1 MSAPARSVPRSGVPA
16 RWATRRTR
24 RATFGRQAA
33 EVAAALG
40 LELLPWQRQVL
51 NVALEHVRGRLSY
64 RDVVISVPRQSGKS
78 TLMLVVIVHRLL
90 SARCAAVYGAQT
102 RLAAR
107 QKLLDDFLPLI
118 RRSSLSRLFDVS
130 RATGQ
135 EALLALGGT
144 GSRCRVISS
153 DETAAHGQTASLGVL
168 DEAWALDRAAEQA
181 VRPALVTKRA
191 GQLWIASTAGTAK
204 SLWWADKV
212 ASGREAVTSG
222 RTSGLC
228 YFEWSADPSADLTD
242 PAVLRS
248 FHPAVDLTIDIETL
262 VSDISAMPSP
272 AEAARAFG
280 NVQPDEFGG
289 GWDVFAEADWA
300 RATGGAS

>member
-16 RWATRRTR
+16 RWATRRSR
-24 RATFGRQAA
+24 RASYGRKIA
-33 EVAAALG
+33 EVASALG
-40 LELLPWQRQVL
+40 LELLPWQRQVVD
-51 NVALEHVRGRLSY
+51 VALEHEEGRLAY
-64 RDVVISVPRQSGKS
+64 RDVVVSIPRQSGKS
-78 TLMLVVIVHRLL
+78 TLALAVIVHRLL

-107 QKLLDDFLPLI
+107 QKLLDDWTPLI

-130 RATGQ
+130 KATGQ
-135 EALLALGGT
+135 EALYALGGT

-168 DEAWALDRAAEQA
+168 DEAWALDQAAEQA

-191 GQLWIASTAGTAK
+191 GQLWCLSTAGSAK

-212 ASGREAVTSG
+212 ASGRESVEAG
-222 RTSGLC
+222 RTSGLA
-228 YFEWSADPSADLTD
+228 YFEWSADPGADLTD
-242 PAVLRS
+242 PAILRS

-280 NVQPDEFGG
+280 NVQPDELGG
-289 GWDVFAEADWA
+289 GWNVFDEADWA
-300 RATGGAS
+300 RATGEAS

>member
-1 MSAPARSVPRSGVPA
+1 MSAPVRLVRKSVTA

-24 RATFGRQAA
+24 RSTYGGKVA

-40 LELLPWQRQVL
+40 LELLPWQRQVAD
-51 NVALEHVRGRLSY
+51 VALEHVRGQLVY

-78 TLMLVVIVHRLL
+78 TLVLTVIVHRLL
-90 SARCAAVYGAQT
+90 SARCAALYSAQT

-107 QKLLDDFLPLI
+107 QKLLDDWVPLI
-118 RRSSLSRLFDVS
+118 RRSSLSRLFETS

-135 EALLALGGT
+135 EALYARGGT

-153 DETAAHGQTASLGVL
+153 DETAAHGQTASLGML
-168 DEAWALDRAAEQA
+168 DEAWSLDEAAEQA

-204 SLWWADKV
+204 SLWWANKV
-212 ASGREAVTSG
+212 ASGLGSVEAG
-222 RTSGLC
+222 RTSGLA
-228 YFEWSADPSADLTD
+228 YFEWSADPGADLTD
-242 PAVLRS
+242 PAILRS

-280 NVQPDEFGG
+280 NVQPDELGG
-289 GWDVFAEADWA
+289 GWDVFDEADWA
-300 RATGGAS
+300 RATGEAS

>member
-1 MSAPARSVPRSGVPA
+1 M
-16 RWATRRTR
+16 
-24 RATFGRQAA
+24 
-33 EVAAALG
+33 
-40 LELLPWQRQVL
+40 LPWQRQVAD
-51 NVALEHVRGRLSY
+51 VALEHVRGQLVY

-78 TLMLVVIVHRLL
+78 TLVLTVIVHRLL
-90 SARCAAVYGAQT
+90 SARCAVVYGAQT

-107 QKLLDDFLPLI
+107 QKLLDDWVPLI
-118 RRSSLSRLFDVS
+118 RRSSLSRLFETS

-135 EALLALGGT
+135 EALLARGGT

-168 DEAWALDRAAEQA
+168 DEAWSLDEAAEQA
-181 VRPALVTKRA
+181 VRPALVTKRN
-191 GQLWIASTAGTAK
+191 GQLWVTSTAGTAK

-212 ASGREAVTSG
+212 ASGRGSAEAG
-222 RTSGLC
+222 RTSDAC
-228 YFEWSADPSADLTD
+228 YFEWSADPGADLTD
-242 PAVLRS
+242 PAILRS

-280 NVQPDEFGG
+280 NVQPDELGG
-289 GWDVFAEADWA
+289 GWHVFDEADWA
-300 RATGGAS
+300 RATGESA